1 MRRLRKDI
9 LARNVTI
16 VLGQTGKKYEKPID
30 WQPSIKG
37 FRKIFSVGF
46 QKTAD
51 FLREWSANIVIGTD
65 MRRFLSVVFLFPAIL
80 AAETLDFDQSQKFA
94 LFHNPGIQAGYSTIE
109 EARGRLLQAGLWPN
123 PEIDLSYRSDV
134 FFGGEGQ
141 DKAMASLMQKLPWSG
156 RIAQAQ
162 KVSRVGVAMALT
174 EVRDAERKLILEVQR
189 TYIQARAASEKAAS
203 LKKLIASMDS
213 LIALN
218 EARRQ
223 SGQTSA
229 ITVNLAK
236 VEKEGLRQQLLALE
250 ADEGAAVATLKGSL
264 GMNAAE
270 GLTLKGSIG
279 EIVSCLMKHV
289 VSGKSLYRPDLVRA
303 SLQADAAAAEIA
315 LAHAGVWEDI
325 TVGVEYEFMR
335 TLNGTDLMN
344 DNFLGARVIMP
355 LPVWNRNQGAIAEKT
370 AGKARAS
377 KAIEAAKL
385 TIEAEI
391 GTARVRAAKTGA
403 IATLIAKDSLPLLD
417 ETRSVLESSIQTGE
431 ANTTEAITLTNQEIS
446 QRLFYVDSLMN
457 QAQALSEL
465 EAALGSN
472 RYLNRDIFTNKLHE
486 RK

>member
-1 MRRLRKDI
+1 M
-9 LARNVTI
+9 
-16 VLGQTGKKYEKPID
+16 
-30 WQPSIKG
+30 
-37 FRKIFSVGF
+37 
-46 QKTAD
+46 
-51 FLREWSANIVIGTD
+51 
-65 MRRFLSVVFLFPAIL
+65 
-80 AAETLDFDQSQKFA
+80 
-94 LFHNPGIQAGYSTIE
+94 
-109 EARGRLLQAGLWPN
+109 
-123 PEIDLSYRSDV
+123 
-134 FFGGEGQ
+134 
-141 DKAMASLMQKLPWSG
+141 
-156 RIAQAQ
+156 
-162 KVSRVGVAMALT
+162 
-174 EVRDAERKLILEVQR
+174 
-189 TYIQARAASEKAAS
+189 
-203 LKKLIASMDS
+203 
-213 LIALN
+213 
-218 EARRQ
+218 
-223 SGQTSA
+223 
-229 ITVNLAK
+229 
-236 VEKEGLRQQLLALE
+236 
-250 ADEGAAVATLKGSL
+250 
-264 GMNAAE
+264 
-270 GLTLKGSIG
+270 
-279 EIVSCLMKHV
+279 
-289 VSGKSLYRPDLVRA
+289 YRPDLVRA

>member
-1 MRRLRKDI
+1 MR
-9 LARNVTI
+9 
-16 VLGQTGKKYEKPID
+16 
-30 WQPSIKG
+30 G
-37 FRKIFSVGF
+37 FICAIFLLPGF
-46 QKTAD
+46 
-51 FLREWSANIVIGTD
+51 
-65 MRRFLSVVFLFPAIL
+65 L
-80 AAETLDFDQSQKFA
+80 AAETLDFDQAQKYA
-94 LFHNPGIQAGYSTIE
+94 LFHNPSIQAAYFTVG
-109 EARGRLLQAGLWPN
+109 EARGKLLQAGLWPN
-123 PEIDLSYRSDV
+123 PEIDLAYRADV

-156 RIAQAQ
+156 RLVHAQ

-189 TYIQARAASEKAAS
+189 TFIQARAAAEKAAS
-203 LKKLIASMDS
+203 LKKLMASTDA

-250 ADEGAAVATLKGSL
+250 AEEGAAEATLKGAL
-264 GMNAAE
+264 GMAATE
-270 GLTLKGSIG
+270 RLTLTCSLS
-279 EIVSCLMKHV
+279 EIISRLTRHAT
-289 VSGKSLYRPDLVRA
+289 SGKSLYRPDLVRA

-315 LAHAGVWEDI
+315 LARAGAWEDI

-344 DNFLGARVIMP
+344 DNFLGARVVLP

-370 AGKARAS
+370 AGRKRAS
-377 KAIEAAKL
+377 KAIEAAKV

-403 IATLIAKDSLPLLD
+403 IASLILKDSIPLLD
-417 ETRSVLESSIQTGE
+417 EARRVLESSIQTGE
-431 ANTTEAITLTNQEIS
+431 ASATEAIALTNQETN
-446 QRLFYVDSLMN
+446 QRIFYVDSLMN

-472 RYLNRDIFTNKLHE
+472 RHLNRDIFTNTIHE
-486 RK
+486 KKPAAKHRD